1 MVQISKNNNNID
13 NVHPETCRKCMEIN
27 QQDLYVAIVTK
38 GALILTLCRSL
49 SLDFPLKRE
58 ACTHP
63 LAHKRV
69 LYYHLV

>member
-1 MVQISKNNNNID
+1 
-13 NVHPETCRKCMEIN
+13 MEIN